1 MHILNC
7 FLTWECLPSFERFHT
22 RVGLSTS
29 CTNLNGS
36 WCSFLGLPNMQLLKE
51 ARGVMLPLKWQLKK
65 GMSLTEG
72 LLEVRH
78 ISLLY
83 SAQYLKVLTF
93 FYCKV
98 GILYTWNFPWERL
111 FCFVLFCFSVA
122 LNSCKLG
129 IICCCCLYRL
139 SHRSFENPF
148 ISRPPWIWDP

>member
-7 FLTWECLPSFERFHT
+7 FLTWECLLSFGRFHI

-29 CTNLNGS
+29 CTNLTGS

-51 ARGVMLPLKWQLKK
+51 ARAVMFLLKWQLKK

-78 ISLLY
+78 ISLLS
-83 SAQYLKVLTF
+83 SAQYLEVSTF
-93 FYCKV
+93 FIV
-98 GILYTWNFPWERL
+98 RWESCTLETFLERG
-111 FCFVLFCFSVA
+111 FFVLFCFSVA

-139 SHRSFENPF
+139 SHRSFESPF